1 MLPGSFNTAKY
12 KMGRL
17 YTFSRGPGAGGG
29 CQTPLFSLLSSRV
42 PASSSFPDIRAHT
55 CTLGRSVLRNHEKG
69 KF

>member
-17 YTFSRGPGAGGG
+17 YTFSRGPGAGGRG
-29 CQTPLFSLLSSRV
+29 QTPLFSQRV

-55 CTLGRSVLRNHEKG
+55 CMLGRSVLRNHEKG